1 MWPHAP
7 LRTDDDNDDDDGDGD
22 NDDVSENWKTRKIV
36 PSPFTPSFCALPTAG
51 YLYFTLEDNGLVMKP
66 CVSIN
71 LIFTWLGICPH
82 KSRKVL

>member
-1 MWPHAP
+1 MPH
-7 LRTDDDNDDDDGDGD
+7 LGLMMTTMTMMVMVIMMMNQKIGRR
-22 NDDVSENWKTRKIV
+22 RKIV

-51 YLYFTLEDNGLVMKP
+51 YLYLTLQDNGLVMKP

>member
-1 MWPHAP
+1 MTTMTMMVIMMINQKIG
-7 LRTDDDNDDDDGDGD
+7 RR
-22 NDDVSENWKTRKIV
+22 RKIV

-51 YLYFTLEDNGLVMKP
+51 YLYLTLQDNGLVMT